1 MWFIVFIDLFLWL
14 VVLFIFLWFV
24 DVEDVVGLMIVLF
37 WGVFEIFVLWGLVFV
52 FEIFEKELKNCVF
65 NW

>member
-14 VVLFIFLWFV
+14 VVLFIFVWFV

-52 FEIFEKELKNCVF
+52 FEIFEKELKIKLF
-65 NW
+65 F

>member
-52 FEIFEKELKNCVF
+52 FEIFKKELKIKLF
-65 NW
+65 F

>member
-14 VVLFIFLWFV
+14 VVLFIFVWFV

-52 FEIFEKELKNCVF
+52 FEIFEKELNNCFF
-65 NW
+65 NR

>member
-14 VVLFIFLWFV
+14 VVLFIFVWFV

-52 FEIFEKELKNCVF
+52 FEIFEKKLKIKLF
-65 NW
+65 F

>member
-52 FEIFEKELKNCVF
+52 FEIFEKEFKKLF
-65 NW
+65 F

>member
-52 FEIFEKELKNCVF
+52 FEIFEKELKIKLF
-65 NW
+65 F